1 MQTRNY
7 VYPYATHNSLFEQ
20 ALTGFS
26 KAFSTLQI
34 GLFLRKAGI
43 SKTFGHSS
51 LAVFQL
57 RPRYH
62 NFKTSIVTIKHMS
75 PLWWEHINF
84 LGEYRFAER
93 SYYLRIIEL
102 SIAI

>member
-1 MQTRNY
+1 MQTKKG
-7 VYPYATHNSLFEQ
+7 VYPYATHNSLSEQ

-62 NFKTSIVTIKHMS
+62 KFQNIYCHNKTYVSTVVETYQL
-75 PLWWEHINF
+75 PW
-84 LGEYRFAER
+84 
-93 SYYLRIIEL
+93 
-102 SIAI
+102 